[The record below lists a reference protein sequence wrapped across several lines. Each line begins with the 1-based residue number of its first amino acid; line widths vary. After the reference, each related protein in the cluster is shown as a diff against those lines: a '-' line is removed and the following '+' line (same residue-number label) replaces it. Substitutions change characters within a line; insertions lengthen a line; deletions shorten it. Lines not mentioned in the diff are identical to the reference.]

1 MGDEKIKSDIRPVI
15 IAGLIF
21 FFMLRPQEGYLQRLD
36 FLIFLFENGLLLENI
51 FVFEVFSLLVLFP
64 IFILLYIFRNPIG
77 RAINRSMHSL
87 IAKDLIEEFDNNSD
101 GQLSKDEAKR
111 FFDTIL
117 EDLDESTRKSFDSD
131 SLFEKY
137 DSDKDGKL
145 NENEL
150 TSLILEVFAFCQEK
164 TIEEVQISNWDKNKD
179 SQLQTLKDFPVSVWD
194 SNNDAQE
201 IVDWYNH
208 KSGAKRSV
216 NSLLE
221 ECNISSFNSKD
232 DARVLLAYAKELL
245 KASKPIDTALS
256 DKVLP
261 SKDEVVKLDKLYSEG
276 YLSKERY
283 QRLKQELK

>member
-1 MGDEKIKSDIRPVI
+1 
-15 IAGLIF
+15 
-21 FFMLRPQEGYLQRLD
+21 
-36 FLIFLFENGLLLENI
+36 
-51 FVFEVFSLLVLFP
+51 
-64 IFILLYIFRNPIG
+64 
-77 RAINRSMHSL
+77 MHLL
-87 IAKDLIEEFDNNSD
+87 IAKDLIEEFDKNSD
-101 GQLSKDEAKR
+101 SQLSKDEAKR
-111 FFDTIL
+111 FFDTML
-117 EDLDESTRKSFDSD
+117 EDLDKSARKSFDPD
-131 SLFEKY
+131 SIFEKY

-150 TSLILEVFAFCQEK
+150 TSLILEVFDFYQEN
-164 TIEEVQISNWDKNKD
+164 TIEESRNNNWDKNED
-179 SQLQTLKDFPVSVWD
+179 SQQQTLKDFPVSVWD

-208 KSGAKRSV
+208 KSGERRSV

-283 QRLKQELK
+283 QRLKQDLNS